1 MSGLA
6 RALSTLRRAAPED
19 GQRTAAP
26 LGSPT
31 VQVMCQRFLQP
42 TGRFRRR
49 SLSLVVGRKI

>member
-1 MSGLA
+1 MNKWANQG
-6 RALSTLRRAAPED
+6 ALSTLHSAATED

-42 TGRFRRR
+42 TGRFRRQFVIR
-49 SLSLVVGRKI
+49 IQ